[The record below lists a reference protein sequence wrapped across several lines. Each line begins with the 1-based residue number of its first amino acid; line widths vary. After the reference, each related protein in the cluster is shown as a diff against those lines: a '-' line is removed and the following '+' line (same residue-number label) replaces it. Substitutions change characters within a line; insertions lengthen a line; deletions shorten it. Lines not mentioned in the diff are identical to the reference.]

1 MTKPRFGSDF
11 IKYVAIFAM
20 LLDHIAWTFL
30 PFDSPVSQLFHIL
43 GRMTAPIMCFFIAQ
57 GFLHTRSLGK
67 YFLRLALFAAISQY
81 PWYVMHGKTVTTPAV
96 FNMIF
101 TLFFA
106 LAAVAAEAKIKNPI
120 LRFLAVSACALV
132 TLCSDWYVFAVLWS
146 VVFFR
151 FRDDKKKTAIYFS
164 LVSLSYTFYIFSL
177 NLKASGDVKQSFF
190 SSVFTLGTFL
200 SLALLQS
207 YDETKRPKRKSRF
220 VFYFFYPL
228 HMLILGLIKI
238 YLF

>member
-1 MTKPRFGSDF
+1 
-11 IKYVAIFAM
+11 M

-30 PFDSPVSQLFHIL
+30 PFDSPLSQAFHIL
-43 GRMTAPIMCFFIAQ
+43 GRMTAPIMCFFVAQ
-57 GFLHTRSLGK
+57 GFLHTRNLKK

-81 PWYVMHGKTVTTPAV
+81 PWYVMHGRTVTTPAV

-106 LAAVAAEAKIKNPI
+106 LAAVFAEARIRNPI
-120 LRFLAVSACALV
+120 LRFLAVSGCALI

-146 VVFFR
+146 VVFFK

-164 LVSLSYTFYIFSL
+164 LVSLSYTLYIFSL

-200 SLALLQS
+200 SIALLQS